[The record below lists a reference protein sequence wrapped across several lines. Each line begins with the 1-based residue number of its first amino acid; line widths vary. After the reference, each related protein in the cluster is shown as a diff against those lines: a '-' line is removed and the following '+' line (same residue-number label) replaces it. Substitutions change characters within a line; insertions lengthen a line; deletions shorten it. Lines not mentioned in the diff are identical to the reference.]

1 MKNFSEYTSYDAL
14 GLAELVRK
22 GEVTATELCETAM
35 ERIERINPEI
45 NAVVTPLFD
54 EGRNTAA
61 GTIPDGPFTGV
72 PFLLKDLGYDYAGYP
87 TSCGN
92 RVLSKKP
99 KEYDSEMVI
108 RYKRAGLNVLGKTN
122 TPEFGLLGVTEP
134 ELFGPCRNPWN
145 TERTPGGSS
154 GGSAA
159 SVAAGIVP
167 MASGGDGGG
176 SIRIPSSHCGLFGL
190 KPSRGRNPS
199 GPDRGVP
206 WQGAVQSHVLTR
218 SVRDSAAALDATQGA
233 DRGAPYEIRR
243 PEGPY
248 LEEIEKDPGRL
259 KIALNTSSPLG
270 MDADPQCTKAAE
282 ETGKLLESLGH
293 DVLEAIPDI
302 DGIKLARS
310 FMTML
315 FSEAAAGIA
324 DLEKTLNRKPVS
336 SDVEGLTW
344 IMGILGRLFSAG
356 EYAAVLHSWDDS
368 ARKMGVFFSEYDL
381 YLTPTVAS
389 LPGLVGGQAASTAE
403 RMLLKVSS
411 ALKLGWLLKSAGI
424 VNQIADKALE
434 KTPFTQLANLTGL
447 PAMSVPLFMSEE
459 GLPVGSQFIAPFGR
473 EDMLFRLAA
482 QLEKASP
489 WFDRLSPLAE

>member
-1 MKNFSEYTSYDAL
+1 MKNFPEYTSYDAL

-22 GEVTATELCETAM
+22 GEVTAVELCETALN
-35 ERIERINPEI
+35 RIDRINSEI
-45 NAVVTPLFD
+45 NAVVTPMFD
-54 EGRNTAA
+54 EGRKTAA

-72 PFLLKDLGYDYAGYP
+72 PFLLKDLGFDYAGYP
-87 TSCGN
+87 TSYGN
-92 RVLSKKP
+92 RVLNKRS
-99 KEYDSEMVI
+99 KEYDSEMVV
-108 RYKRAGLNVLGKTN
+108 RYKKAGLNVLGKTN

-159 SVAAGIVP
+159 AVAAGIVP

-199 GPDRGVP
+199 GPDKGIP

-233 DRGAPYEIRR
+233 DRGTPYEIRR
-243 PEGPY
+243 PEGLY

-270 MDADPQCTKAAE
+270 MDVDPQCAKAAE

-293 DVLEAIPDI
+293 DVVEAIPDI

-315 FSEAAAGIA
+315 FAEAAAGIA
-324 DLEKTLNRKPVS
+324 DLETILNRKPVS
-336 SDVEGLTW
+336 SDVEEITW
-344 IMGILGRLFSAG
+344 NMGIMGRAVSAG
-356 EYAAVLHSWDDS
+356 EYAAALYAWDKF
-368 ARKMGVFFSEYDL
+368 ARQMGLFLSEYDL
-381 YLTPTVAS
+381 YLTPTVAF
-389 LPGLVGGQAASTAE
+389 LPALVGGQAASTVQ
-403 RMLLKVSS
+403 RMLFKVISTLKM
-411 ALKLGWLLKSAGI
+411 GWLLKAAGI
-424 VNQIADKALE
+424 ADQVADKALE

-459 GLPVGSQFIAPFGR
+459 GLPVSSQFIAPFGR

-489 WFDRLSPLAE
+489 WFDRLSPLAG